1 MKTYNVTF
9 EIQADAENPREA
21 ALMVL
26 NWLQADYNGVWN
38 VQDAVTSE
46 ECLIDLDETEEGE
59 EGER

>member
-26 NWLQADYNGVWN
+26 NWLRASYNGVWN

-46 ECLIDLDETEEGE
+46 ECLIDLDETEED
-59 EGER
+59 